1 MNNWIRPL
9 SLVLT
14 IGLVLGAPLAA
25 HADPKHGR
33 GHDYGHGG
41 HDRHW
46 VPPGHRVDYGPRVV
60 YLEPQ
65 RPRVIVIERPYRPPV
80 YAIPVDEPSIN
91 VIFPINLR

>member
-9 SLVLT
+9 SLALT

-33 GHDYGHGG
+33 GHGG
-41 HDRHW
+41 HDRYW
-46 VPPGHRVDYGPRVV
+46 VPPGHRVDHGPRVV

-65 RPRVIVIERPYRPPV
+65 RPRVIVVERPYRPPV
-80 YAIPVDEPSIN
+80 YAIPVADPSIN